1 MSTGVIPEGED
12 PEDIE
17 VKSVEWLKRNAG
29 SVDIHAVRGTDSEAW
44 TRGRPAADT
53 AAIDSPDEP
62 GAAIVRL
69 PDGDPHS
76 TLLVESAGDK
86 QSHGPWAGACDCK
99 GWQFHDGPC
108 AHLVCRAV
116 MSIQGDGHVPVDV
129 QLYQE
134 LANAGGP
141 EPDADPDD
149 AMSDIDGLKGDGEE
163 RADQEAATDGAGDED
178 VVDADAAGQSVRG
191 PEAGDQHPPDEIV
204 DVPVDQEDVSMPHT
218 TGDPFASELSENV
231 PERFVMDLG
240 DEPYI
245 RRAGYAAIARNAN
258 LRVTVDPVTPAEE
271 TGFEHA
277 RYKAVVRDA
286 DGDVVGEDFGT
297 AHLDGEDLTG
307 AEYQLDELASTRAI
321 RRALEW
327 ATGAGAT
334 LRRGDGA

>member
-1 MSTGVIPEGED
+1 MSTGVVPEGTD
-12 PEDIE
+12 PEEIE

-29 SVDIHAVRGTDSEAW
+29 PVDIHAVRGTDSEAW

-53 AAIDSPDEP
+53 AGVDSPDEP

-69 PDGDPHS
+69 PGGDPHS

-86 QSHGPWAGACDCK
+86 QRHGPWAGACDCK
-99 GWQFHDGPC
+99 GWQFHEGPC

-141 EPDADPDD
+141 DADTDG
-149 AMSDIDGLKGDGEE
+149 AMSDIGGPEGSSEE

-204 DVPVDQEDVSMPHT
+204 DVPVDADEDHSVPATPS
-218 TGDPFASELSENV
+218 DPFA
-231 PERFVMDLG
+231 
-240 DEPYI
+240 
-245 RRAGYAAIARNAN
+245 
-258 LRVTVDPVTPAEE
+258 T
-271 TGFEHA
+271 
-277 RYKAVVRDA
+277 
-286 DGDVVGEDFGT
+286 
-297 AHLDGEDLTG
+297 
-307 AEYQLDELASTRAI
+307 
-321 RRALEW
+321 
-327 ATGAGAT
+327 
-334 LRRGDGA
+334 